1 MSLRADEVRSRKGG
15 PRLAMLTAYDHPV
28 AAALDRAGLDLI
40 LVGDSLGEVELGYDT
55 TRVVTL
61 AMMEHH
67 VRAVRNGVRRTHLV
81 ADLPAGTYRDPAEA
95 LRSARALATA
105 GADSVKLEGAHVPEV
120 RAILSAGIPVMGHVG
135 LLPQT
140 SEVYRRQGTTPESAA
155 RIVAD
160 ARLLDDAGVYAIVIE
175 ATDADV
181 ARRVTDA
188 VAAPT
193 IGIAAGDATDGQ
205 VLVSTDLLGLNP
217 EPPRFVTPKADLFA
231 QIVRAGE
238 AFGAEVREGPP
249 GGSKTRRS

>member
-1 MSLRADEVRSRKGG
+1 MSLCADEVRSRKGG

-81 ADLPAGTYRDPAEA
+81 ADLPADTYRDPSEA
-95 LRSARALATA
+95 RRSARALTAA

-140 SEVYRRQGTTPESAA
+140 AEVYRRQGTTPESAA

-175 ATDADV
+175 ATDAEV

-188 VAAPT
+188 VGAPT

-217 EPPRFVTPKADLFA
+217 DPPRFVTPRADLFA

-238 AFGAEVREGPP
+238 AFGAEVR
-249 GGSKTRRS
+249 GGSVPTGP